1 MLIKV
6 FMKLMC
12 PLALFL
18 IGLELLAILII
29 AFKTAHLESLDES
42 DPNKELEKQDI
53 KTWSRYLGYLAL
65 VTKYVV
71 LLTIVVGLGAGIEKL
86 FF

>member
-1 MLIKV
+1 MLVKV

-42 DPNKELEKQDI
+42 DSNREQEIQEI
-53 KTWSRYLGYLAL
+53 ATWNRYLGYLAL
-65 VTKYVV
+65 VTKCVV